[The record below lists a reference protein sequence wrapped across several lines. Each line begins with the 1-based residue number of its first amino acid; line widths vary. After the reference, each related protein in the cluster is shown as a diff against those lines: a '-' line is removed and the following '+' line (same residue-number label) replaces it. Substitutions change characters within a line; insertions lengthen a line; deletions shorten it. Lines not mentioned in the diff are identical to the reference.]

1 MSTLSKVLKSTPEK
15 NLKIWMEVKERPGTW
30 RFVGNRYT
38 VFQTQ
43 KRGSKWELS
52 GHNLGLPTFHM
63 SQHDTL
69 EDVKK
74 YVMSHF
80 NFNQ

>member
-1 MSTLSKVLKSTPEK
+1 MSLLSKILKSTPEQ
-15 NLKIWMEVKERPGTW
+15 NFQVWIEVSDQPGTW

-52 GHNLGLPTFHM
+52 GHNLGIPTFHM
-63 SQHDTL
+63 SQHDKLTHVQ
-69 EDVKK
+69 E
-74 YVMSHF
+74 YVQTHF
-80 NFNQ
+80 NFG